1 MRLFWYE
8 SLMLC
13 YCMCYS
19 CTERENGEST
29 SVEEKM
35 VFDSRINY
43 IWVLLC
49 ISRFLPF
56 VSLKYVAV
64 NINSVVVSRGQPCWF
79 PLLQWT
85 LEVIYLICACPRGWI
100 GWGVLGKNPKD
111 WTFSVD
117 LFLTYSADIIHVCTR
132 TFLYQLH
139 QNLGNLLGLV
149 ISIGSLSLVLGDDS

>member
-1 MRLFWYE
+1 MREMRWDMRLFWYE

-43 IWVLLC
+43 IGVLLC

-100 GWGVLGKNPKD
+100 GWGVLEKTQRIGHFR
-111 WTFSVD
+111 W
-117 LFLTYSADIIHVCTR
+117 TYSLRTR
-132 TFLYQLH
+132 L
-139 QNLGNLLGLV
+139 
-149 ISIGSLSLVLGDDS
+149 I